1 MKKIPPLNLNDLL
14 TEHQIQSAVFN
25 WANAM
30 CTKHPELALLYAIPN
45 QGKRTVGA
53 ASYMK
58 AEGLKAGV
66 PDMCLPVKRGGF
78 GALYLEQ
85 KSKGGRLTVTQS
97 KWLKELERH
106 GNCCHVSFSLDQTIT
121 VILGYLAND

>member
-1 MKKIPPLNLNDLL
+1 MKKNTPLNLNDLL

-30 CTKHPELALLYAIPN
+30 CGKYPELKLLYAIPN
-45 QGKRTVGA
+45 QGKRTIGA

-66 PDMCLPVKRGGF
+66 PDMCLPVKRGVY
-78 GALYLEQ
+78 GALYIEQ

-97 KWLKELERH
+97 KWLRELEGH
-106 GNCCHVSFSLDQTIT
+106 GNCCRVSFSLDQTIT
-121 VILGYLAND
+121 IFLEYLGID